1 MSANAGTTIKIRR
14 AGGSWVVLAGYAGG
28 LGLGVTSE
36 ALARDGDDDGMLR
49 VLKGNASGAISQMA
63 IRLIEDN
70 AGQDLLRDLS
80 EFDDDGLGGVRIEY
94 PQGLI
99 VEADGLF
106 HGLIENP
113 VNGDT
118 YQGFMASFTQNEIE
132 VRI

>member
-28 LGLGVTSE
+28 LVLGVTSD
-36 ALARDGDDDGMLR
+36 AIARDGDDDGMLR
-49 VLKGNASGAISQMA
+49 VLKGNASGAISSMS
-63 IRLIEDN
+63 IRLIEGN
-70 AGQDLLRDLS
+70 AGQELLRDLS
-80 EFDDDGLGGVRIEY
+80 EFDDGGLGGVRIEY

-106 HGLIENP
+106 NGLTENL

-118 YQGFMASFTQNEIE
+118 YQGFTASFTQNEIE
-132 VRI
+132 ART

>member
-1 MSANAGTTIKIRR
+1 MEVA
-14 AGGSWVVLAGYAGG
+14 
-28 LGLGVTSE
+28 
-36 ALARDGDDDGMLR
+36 LR
-49 VLKGNASGAISQMA
+49 VLKGNASGATSQMA

-106 HGLIENP
+106 HGLTENL

-118 YQGFMASFTQNEIE
+118 HQGFMASFTQNEIE
-132 VRI
+132 VRT

>member
-1 MSANAGTTIKIRR
+1 MSANAGSTIKVRR
-14 AGGSWVVLAGYAGG
+14 TGGSWVVLAGYAGG

-36 ALARDGDDDGMLR
+36 SLARDGDDDGMLR
-49 VLKGNASGAISQMA
+49 FIKGNSNGAVSQIA
-63 IRLIEDN
+63 VRLIEDN
-70 AGQDLLRDLS
+70 AGQVLIRELA
-80 EFDDDGLGGVRIEY
+80 EFDDNGLGGVRIEY

-118 YQGFMASFTQNEIE
+118 YQGFIVSFTQNEVE
-132 VRI
+132 VRT